1 MPHLKS
7 GAGFATFLLLLGGTA
22 CQNPDA
28 SPQAPQL
35 GAFASLQLPLPPP
48 TSFEPRSDNPFFPL
62 VPGTVFHSESQTD
75 EGLETGDFMVTYG
88 TKLIHGYT
96 VRVIRDVV
104 RLDGEVIELTHDW
117 FAQDNDGNVWYF
129 GEDARTIEDGKVI
142 STEGSWMHGQ
152 DGAQAGII
160 MLANPQVG
168 DKYNEENA
176 PGVAE
181 DRAEVIGLNES
192 ITVPFGSFTGC
203 MRTLNTTPLDP
214 ELVEEKV
221 YCPGVGTVFEED
233 ISPEQAISRLFTIA
247 HNVHQD

>member
-7 GAGFATFLLLLGGTA
+7 GAGVAAVLLLLGGTA

-28 SPQAPQL
+28 SPEAPRL
-35 GAFASLQLPLPPP
+35 GPTSSQSSLPPAD
-48 TSFEPRSDNPFFPL
+48 SFEPRSDNPFFPL
-62 VPGTVFHSESQTD
+62 VPGTVYHTESQTD
-75 EGLETGDFMVTYG
+75 EGLETGDFMVTYS
-88 TKLIHGYT
+88 TKVIQGVT

-117 FAQDNDGNVWYF
+117 FAQDNLGNVWYF
-129 GEDARTIEDGKVI
+129 GEDSKTIEDGKVV

-152 DGAQAGII
+152 DGAQAGIV
-160 MLANPQVG
+160 MLAHPQVG

-181 DRAEVIGLNES
+181 DQAEVLSVNES
-192 ITVPFGSFTGC
+192 IQVPYGSFSGC
-203 MRTLNTTPLDP
+203 LRTRNTTPLEP
-214 ELVEEKV
+214 EVVEEKV
-221 YCPGVGTVFEED
+221 YCPGVGSVFEED
-233 ISPEQAISRLFTIA
+233 ISPEQAISQLVSIA